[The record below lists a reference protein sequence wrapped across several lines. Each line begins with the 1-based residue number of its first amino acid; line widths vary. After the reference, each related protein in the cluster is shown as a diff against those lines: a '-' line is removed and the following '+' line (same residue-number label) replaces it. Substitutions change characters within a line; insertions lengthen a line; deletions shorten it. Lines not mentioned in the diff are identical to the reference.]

1 MSVRTYDPKQ
11 VIITI
16 GGVPMSGFSDGT
28 FLTVDRDDDQW
39 AKVTGAGREQV
50 HESKVTTALET

>member
-11 VIITI
+11 VIITV
-16 GGVPMSGFSDGT
+16 GGVPMSGFADGT

-39 AKVTGAGREQV
+39 AKVTGADGTSTCIKSSCR
-50 HESKVTTALET
+50 SSI

>member
-11 VIITI
+11 VIITV
-16 GGVPMSGFSDGT
+16 GGIPMSGFADGT

-39 AKVTGAGREQV
+39 AKVTGQMVQAHVLKATIVPE
-50 HESKVTTALET
+50 A